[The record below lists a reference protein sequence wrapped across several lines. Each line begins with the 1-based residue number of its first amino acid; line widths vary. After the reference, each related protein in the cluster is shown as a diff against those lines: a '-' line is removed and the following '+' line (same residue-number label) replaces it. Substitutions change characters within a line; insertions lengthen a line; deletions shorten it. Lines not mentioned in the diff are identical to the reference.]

1 MEKDLSKDAEESGTG
16 FQSNDRRFYTIA
28 EIKDFVLWAKEQ
40 KIKEV
45 TLGSAT
51 IHFSDLAFVP
61 DMTQDSEVT
70 KPTKEQAEKDYY
82 QDLFY
87 SVQG

>member
-1 MEKDLSKDAEESGTG
+1 
-16 FQSNDRRFYTIA
+16 
-28 EIKDFVLWAKEQ
+28 
-40 KIKEV
+40 
-45 TLGSAT
+45 
-51 IHFSDLAFVP
+51 
-61 DMTQDSEVT
+61 MTQDSEVT

>member
-1 MEKDLSKDAEESGTG
+1 MEKDLSKDAEESGTRLR
-16 FQSNDRRFYTIA
+16 SDDRRFYTIA

-51 IHFSDLAFVP
+51 IHFSDLAFIP
-61 DMTQDSEVT
+61 EMTQDSEVT
-70 KPTKEQAEKDYY
+70 KPTKEQVEKDYFN
-82 QDLFY
+82 DLFY
-87 SVQG
+87 SVTG